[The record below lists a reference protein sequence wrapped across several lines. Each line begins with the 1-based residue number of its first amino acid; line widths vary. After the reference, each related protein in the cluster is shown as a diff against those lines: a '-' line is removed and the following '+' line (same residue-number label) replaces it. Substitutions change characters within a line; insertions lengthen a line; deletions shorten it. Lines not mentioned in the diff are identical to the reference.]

1 MKKFLF
7 LLLFLSSFLVQ
18 AQSYLPKSTG
28 VVIKKSYYTFSYD
41 EANEQAKWVYYELD
55 PKFTNGK
62 AKRHNDFRPD
72 RSVRTGSATL
82 ADYRSSGY
90 DRGHLCPAAAMKLNP
105 KAMSETFFMSNMSP
119 QSPDF
124 NRGIWKD
131 LEAIVRDWVR
141 NERRLYVV
149 TGPIFK
155 DNKGKIGKSGVTIPG
170 YYFKVIYDPTDK
182 EKMIALILPNKKCS
196 KSLSSYVVPVDK
208 VEALTGINF
217 FPQLADSKENSLEA
231 KSNATSWT
239 WKAKKHRY
247 SASSKTTKSSS
258 SVFNSSKTNKSG
270 KHRCRAITKKG
281 TQCKRNAKSGSN
293 FCTQH
298 AVL

>member
-7 LLLFLSSFLVQ
+7 LLLLLSSFLVQ
-18 AQSYLPKSTG
+18 AQSYLPESTG
-28 VVIKKSYYTFSYD
+28 VIIKKTYYTFSYD
-41 EANEQAKWVYYELD
+41 EANEQAKWVYYELN
-55 PKFTNGK
+55 PSFINGK
-62 AKRHNDFRPD
+62 SKRHNDFRPD

-82 ADYRSSGY
+82 SDYKASGY

-119 QSPDF
+119 QAPDF
-124 NRGIWKD
+124 NRGIWKN
-131 LEAIVRDWVR
+131 LESIVRDWVR
-141 NERRLYVV
+141 NERRLYIV

-208 VEALTGINF
+208 VEALTGIDF
-217 FPQLADSKENSLEA
+217 FPQLADSKENALES
-231 KSNATSWT
+231 KSIATNWSW
-239 WKAKKHRY
+239 KVNKHRH
-247 SASSKTTKSSS
+247 SVSNKTSSSHSVLKSSTT
-258 SVFNSSKTNKSG
+258 VKSA

-281 TQCKRNAKSGSN
+281 SQCKRNAKSGSN
-293 FCTQH
+293 FCSQH
-298 AVL
+298 AVI